1 MSLKACAGRLCSKG
15 GFCAEICR
23 SNQGPFVEKRC
34 RSKEKALCVIIRG
47 TACCTC
53 CRAVPYR
60 RVGWDGRSVGFCR
73 VVGPLSSHHVSCVM
87 SGKSEKRYD
96 DACVACNGANA
107 THEGRIEEAS
117 MNQSII
123 YEYMYL
129 CWVMGDHIRYRGPC
143 TSPSSSRGKPEMS
156 EKFCRSKPSY
166 FKVTSPACHAPH
178 DVPARK

>member
-87 SGKSEKRYD
+87 SGKSDKRYD
-96 DACVACNGANA
+96 DACVASNGANA
-107 THEGRIEEAS
+107 THGGRFMLE
-117 MNQSII
+117 SILS
-123 YEYMYL
+123 L
-129 CWVMGDHIRYRGPC
+129 CWALRWLLGWCDGRYQPR
-143 TSPSSSRGKPEMS
+143 R
-156 EKFCRSKPSY
+156 RR
-166 FKVTSPACHAPH
+166 VI
-178 DVPARK
+178 VAREAHRK